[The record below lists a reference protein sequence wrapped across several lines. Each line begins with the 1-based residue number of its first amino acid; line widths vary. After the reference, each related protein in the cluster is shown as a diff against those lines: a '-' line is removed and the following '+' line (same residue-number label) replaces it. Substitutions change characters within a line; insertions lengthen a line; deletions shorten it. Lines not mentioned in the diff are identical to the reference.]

1 MSWRYRVIL
10 AWFACFCVPAAWS
23 ADYKVGERLH
33 GANTAAQGEYKEI
46 DWDALIPPSSL
57 QKKMLKDL
65 NLGDLEDDDP
75 RAVRALEEIREAWG
89 RAPTNPALN
98 GLKARIAGFV
108 IPLEKNGE
116 IVTEFLLVPYFGAC
130 IHTPPPAQNQLI
142 HVRILNPSLGLK
154 MMDPVWVSGKL
165 SVESVKTGMGAAG
178 YQMRAEKVSYFY
190 ERR

>member
-1 MSWRYRVIL
+1 
-10 AWFACFCVPAAWS
+10 
-23 ADYKVGERLH
+23 
-33 GANTAAQGEYKEI
+33 
-46 DWDALIPPSSL
+46 
-57 QKKMLKDL
+57 
-65 NLGDLEDDDP
+65 
-75 RAVRALEEIREAWG
+75 
-89 RAPTNPALN
+89 LN

-142 HVRILNPSLGLK
+142 HVRVLHATLGLK

-165 SVESVKTGMGAAG
+165 SVEPVNTGMGAAG
-178 YQMRAEKVSYFY
+178 YQMQVDKVSYFY